1 MNEQPSVLHR
11 LNFDQGIEESA
22 RFLDRERH
30 LVDGRAARRLAAASA
45 NAAALG
51 LLALNE

>member
-11 LNFDQGIEESA
+11 LNFDQGIEASA
-22 RFLDRERH
+22 RFLDRESH
-30 LVDGRAARRLAAASA
+30 VVDGRAARRLAAA